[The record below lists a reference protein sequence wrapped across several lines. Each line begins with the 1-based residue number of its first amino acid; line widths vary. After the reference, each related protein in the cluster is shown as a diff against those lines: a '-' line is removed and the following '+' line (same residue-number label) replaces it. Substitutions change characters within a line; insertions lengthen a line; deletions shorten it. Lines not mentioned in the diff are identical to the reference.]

1 MSVSYAVG
9 LPIVGEFGDPVTLV
23 DLAVA
28 AEQHGWDGVYLWDHV
43 LFHERDWRVANP
55 TVTVSA
61 IAARTSRIRLIPMC
75 ILPRRRAHV
84 VAREVDTL
92 SALAPGRVT
101 LVTALGSM
109 DAEYAEFGEDPD
121 LRARAALLDA
131 GLAKLD
137 GLVPLWCAGQW
148 PRRAGLRRA
157 ARWQGAMPTF
167 AGYSGGDGNVLPSVF
182 ASAVDYVSSLRGGLE
197 GFDFVLEGDTPPE
210 GGAAVVAPYVDS
222 GLTWWVEA
230 FGWWRG
236 GVAEART
243 RIAAGPPSW
252 AG

>member
-9 LPIVGEFGDPVTLV
+9 LPVVGEFGDPVTLV
-23 DLAVA
+23 ELAVA
-28 AEQHGWDGVYLWDHV
+28 AEKHGWDGVYLWDHV
-43 LFHERDWRVANP
+43 LFHQRDWAVANV
-55 TVTVSA
+55 TVTVAA

-84 VAREVDTL
+84 VAREVATL
-92 SALAPGRVT
+92 AALAPGRVT
-101 LVTALGSM
+101 LMTALGSM

-131 GLAKLD
+131 GLAALD
-137 GLVPLWCAGQW
+137 GVAPLWCAGRW

-157 ARWQGAMPTF
+157 ARWQGAMPIF
-167 AGYSGGDGNVLPSVF
+167 AGYGGGDGNVPAPLF
-182 ASAVDYVSSLRGGLE
+182 AEAASFVSSERGGLV
-197 GFDFVLEGDTPPE
+197 GFDLALEGDTPPS
-210 GGAAVVAPYVDS
+210 GGAEVVAPYVDS

-243 RIAAGPPSW
+243 RIAAGPPSF
-252 AG
+252 

>member
-9 LPIVGEFGDPVTLV
+9 LPTVGEFGDPVLLL

-43 LFHERDWRVANP
+43 LFHDREWSVANP
-55 TVTVSA
+55 MVTIAA
-61 IAARTSRIRLIPMC
+61 IAARTSRLRLIPMC
-75 ILPRRRAHV
+75 ILPRRRPHV
-84 VAREVDTL
+84 VAREVASL

-101 LVTALGSM
+101 LATALGSM

-121 LRARAALLDA
+121 LRARAAKLDA
-131 GLAKLD
+131 GLRTLD
-137 GLVPLWCAGQW
+137 GLVPLWCAGRW

-157 ARWQGAMPTF
+157 ARWQGAMPIF
-167 AGYSGGDGNVLPSVF
+167 AGYGGGAGNVPPAMF
-182 ASAVDYVSSLRGGLE
+182 AEAAGYLAAERGDLT
-197 GFDFVLEGDTPPE
+197 GFDLALEGDTPPS
-210 GGAAVVAPYVDS
+210 GGAGLVAPYVDS

-236 GVAEART
+236 GVADARA
-243 RIAAGPPSW
+243 RIAAGPPR
-252 AG
+252 